1 MPRVCSSRRRRG
13 HKRITLSEAPCQS
26 NETSFNLNGRSMCL
40 PKNECGTGPDVKR
53 NGHGL
58 TSCQQSVLKRILALG
73 PADYTSI
80 FNTEG
85 IESVKKI
92 FLDFPQIQAVMQ
104 LATDQTNAS
113 MESKMRTFRTY
124 MKVMAL
130 VQKQGFTRHAVS
142 TCKDESLSATL
153 EGMVG
158 NAINQLNANAK
169 ANDAEKAKTAYGE
182 AKAVAAQLCIMNLN
196 VSTDAFVKAMLE
208 QLVKA
213 GRELGPDVGT
223 MQHFMELAVVL
234 QTYLTTLNG
243 G

>member
-1 MPRVCSSRRRRG
+1 
-13 HKRITLSEAPCQS
+13 
-26 NETSFNLNGRSMCL
+26 
-40 PKNECGTGPDVKR
+40 
-53 NGHGL
+53 
-58 TSCQQSVLKRILALG
+58 
-73 PADYTSI
+73 
-80 FNTEG
+80 
-85 IESVKKI
+85 
-92 FLDFPQIQAVMQ
+92 
-104 LATDQTNAS
+104 
-113 MESKMRTFRTY
+113 MESQMRTFRTY

-158 NAINQLNANAK
+158 AAIGKLDKNVQQAPK
-169 ANDAEKAKTAYGE
+169 AAYGE

-223 MQHFMELAVVL
+223 MQHFLELAIVL
-234 QTYLTTLNG
+234 ETYLTTLNG